1 MSRDQD
7 SSKLHGEEKVAYAK
21 EALAESISLLGAE
34 VETRLKHTI
43 DYAYERAEKVTQ
55 TVRDSAQRTRQ
66 ALDVSRRVRASPTGS
81 LAAATVSGFALALFV
96 GRKRRH
102 LPPSEPVAPA
112 QLAAAWAAPK
122 QQVQRASLLGSFA
135 GSLVSHLADFAFEAA
150 IARFSRGARLGA
162 RSEGARF
169 GARPDMH

>member
-55 TVRDSAQRTRQ
+55 TVRDSAQKTRQ
-66 ALDVSRRVRASPTGS
+66 ALDLSRRVRASPTAS
-81 LAAATVSGFALALFV
+81 IAAATLSGFAMAMFA
-96 GRKRRH
+96 GRNRRH
-102 LPPSEPVAPA
+102 LPPRDLVPPA
-112 QLAAAWAAPK
+112 QLAAALAAPK

-150 IARFSRGARLGA
+150 IARLSRGAHQGGPGA
-162 RSEGARF
+162 RTQF
-169 GARPDMH
+169 GTRPDMH